1 MSRDPVRGHCLAGS
15 LTGAVSC
22 QRVTQEP
29 KGSLSTD
36 GNGAVSVKVYGS
48 LTARHTSRAVAILQ
62 HYAILY
68 CMEIRK

>member
-1 MSRDPVRGHCLAGS
+1 MKHLSFVIASLTTCRDPARGHCLAGS

-22 QRVTQEP
+22 QKVTQEP

-48 LTARHTSRAVAILQ
+48 LTARLTSRAAKIF
-62 HYAILY
+62 
-68 CMEIRK
+68 